1 MGGATFTEDLGALN
15 TMRYLKLLWVIVETE
30 VSDKIAFHA
39 YWQFQ
44 VLGLV
49 FQAWCMCSR
58 GGANL

>member
-1 MGGATFTEDLGALN
+1 MGGATFTEDLGGLN
-15 TMRYLKLLWVIVETE
+15 AMGYLKLLWVIVEIA
-30 VSDKIAFHA
+30 VSDEIAFHA

-49 FQAWCMCSR
+49 FQACCMCSR